1 MRKTKPGIGTEYQ
14 SYMNEIHHKMKIKKI
29 ENEKNMIKLL
39 KTTSTRDLNNTNQ
52 EKEEKIT
59 SSSPRIKYF

>member
-29 ENEKNMIKLL
+29 ENEKNREFVLQLNKREPKDFTQVFKGANPHAVDLL
-39 KTTSTRDLNNTNQ
+39 
-52 EKEEKIT
+52 
-59 SSSPRIKYF
+59 